1 MASTEETRSARRRS
15 SGPRR
20 DGMGD
25 MGQFR
30 QGNAPLVRCMGAAPI
45 AAMLIGALLASGCAR
60 FSPDSGMGVVQAAA
74 ANDLGKDVIKIDDP
88 AKEAD
93 VAARVGQLIA
103 KPLSVSSA
111 VQVALLNNRGL
122 QAAYNDLGIS
132 EAQILEASLPPA
144 PTVSFERIVGS
155 GGFEIQRQIVQN
167 ILALLTLPRRR
178 EIAEA
183 RFRQAQVR
191 AIEATL
197 PISAETARA
206 YYRAVAANESV
217 RFLADARLS
226 AETVSDLAKRLGETG
241 AMSKL
246 EQARE
251 HVFYA
256 EISGQVA
263 TARLRQRVERE
274 RLTRALGV
282 WGRDLTFRVPD
293 KLTALPAKPK
303 TLPWVE
309 SEAVRRRVDLAIA
322 RMEIDILAKE
332 LGLTRK
338 TRFINALE
346 VAGVSTTEKDVIT
359 DGGQTEVDKISR
371 RGFDIDFQIPIYDF
385 GESRVRLA
393 EETYMRAVNRLLE
406 RAVNARSEAREAY
419 QGYRGAYDI
428 ARHYDREVLPLRK
441 IISDETMLNYN
452 AMIRDLFAL
461 LADARA
467 RILANVQTI
476 EARRDFWLASVELHT
491 AIVGGR
497 GGSEAA
503 DAPRAAMAGAA
514 EPA

>member
-1 MASTEETRSARRRS
+1 MTILS
-15 SGPRR
+15 
-20 DGMGD
+20 
-25 MGQFR
+25 
-30 QGNAPLVRCMGAAPI
+30 V
-45 AAMLIGALLASGCAR
+45 ALLAGGCSG
-60 FSPDSGMGVVQAAA
+60 FSPDGGMGVVEAAAATELGKEVTKIDAPDKEAQAAA
-74 ANDLGKDVIKIDDP
+74 
-88 AKEAD
+88 
-93 VAARVGQLIA
+93 RVKQLLA
-103 KPLSVSSA
+103 KPLTAASA
-111 VQVALLNNRGL
+111 VQIALLNNRGL

-132 EAQILEASLPPA
+132 EAQMVEASLPPA
-144 PTVSFERIVGS
+144 PRLEFSRLVGS
-155 GGFEIQRQIVQN
+155 GGFEIERQIVQN
-167 ILALLTLPRRR
+167 VLALLTLPRRR

-191 AIEATL
+191 AVEATL
-197 PISAETARA
+197 RIAAETMRA
-206 YYRAVAANESV
+206 YYRAVAGNESV
-217 RFLADARLS
+217 KFLVDAHAS
-226 AETVSDLAKRLGETG
+226 AQTVSELAKQLGETG

-246 EQARE
+246 DQARE

-274 RLTRALGV
+274 RLTRALGA
-282 WGRDLTFRVPD
+282 WGTDAAFRLPD
-293 KLTALPAKPK
+293 KLMALPAKPK

-332 LGLTRK
+332 MGLTRK

-346 VAGVSTTEKDVIT
+346 VSGVSTAEKDEGEETV
-359 DGGQTEVDKISR
+359 KR

-393 EETYMRAVNRLLE
+393 EETYMRGVNRLLE

-441 IISDETMLNYN
+441 IISDETLLNYN

-461 LADARA
+461 LGDARA
-467 RILANVQTI
+467 RILANVQAI
-476 EARRDFWLASVELHT
+476 EARRDFWLASVDLHT

-497 GGSEAA
+497 GAGEAP
-503 DAPRAAMAGAA
+503 DAPRTAIAGAGEA
-514 EPA
+514 GGH